1 MVDVDKLKGKIIE
14 KKLNVS
20 RLAVKIG
27 INQATL
33 YRKLKANGDYISIKE
48 AGLIAKEL
56 DLTADELNSIFFSGF
71 TKQTEKNNK
80 EDMI

>member
-1 MVDVDKLKGKIIE
+1 MVDINKLKGKIIE

-33 YRKLKANGDYISIKE
+33 YRKLKTNGDYFSIKE
-48 AGLIAKEL
+48 AELIAKEL
-56 DLTADELNSIFFSGF
+56 DLTVDELNSIFFSGF
-71 TKQTEKNNK
+71 TKQTQKK
-80 EDMI
+80 KGDMI